1 MKNIKMKAT
10 KNFRAAGAF
19 ALRAARRYGPTALLM
34 LAAVGARADA
44 TGEVDS
50 MWAEL
55 EPLIN
60 KVLSVA
66 IVIAVAWVAIMFFMG
81 KKTALTIGGFV
92 LLGAVIFRI
101 FPGIIKSLMNI
112 E

>member
-1 MKNIKMKAT
+1 MSNKTT
-10 KNFRAAGAF
+10 KILRAAGAVGAF
-19 ALRAARRYGPTALLM
+19 ALRATRKYGPAALLM

-50 MWAEL
+50 MWQEL

-66 IVIAVAWVAIMFFMG
+66 IVIAVAWVAVMFFMG

-101 FPGIIKSLMNI
+101 FPGIIKALMQI